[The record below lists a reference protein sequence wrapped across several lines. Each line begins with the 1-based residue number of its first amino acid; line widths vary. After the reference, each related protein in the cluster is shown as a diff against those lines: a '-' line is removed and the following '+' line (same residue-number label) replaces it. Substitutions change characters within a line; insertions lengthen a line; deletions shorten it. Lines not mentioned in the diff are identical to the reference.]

1 MEARSDILTAGGGGG
16 AGRGSAEPEE
26 KGVKGVGVS
35 KAPPPQKAPKPASP
49 TVWGTQPRCPHTV
62 VKAFGATNLGG
73 RREKDTKNH
82 APTTTLHR
90 WAPRLKAVSVKGQ
103 TPSLYQI
110 CLLAIPVE
118 IQLLCCDCALVGK

>member
-1 MEARSDILTAGGGGG
+1 MEAQSDILAAGGGGG
-16 AGRGSAEPEE
+16 ARRGSAEPEE

-35 KAPPPQKAPKPASP
+35 KAPPPQKAPEPASP

-62 VKAFGATNLGG
+62 SQSLRDHKLGREERKG
-73 RREKDTKNH
+73 RKKPCTHHNSAQMGPQTQSCD
-82 APTTTLHR
+82 
-90 WAPRLKAVSVKGQ
+90 VKGQ
-103 TPSLYQI
+103 TPSLYQT